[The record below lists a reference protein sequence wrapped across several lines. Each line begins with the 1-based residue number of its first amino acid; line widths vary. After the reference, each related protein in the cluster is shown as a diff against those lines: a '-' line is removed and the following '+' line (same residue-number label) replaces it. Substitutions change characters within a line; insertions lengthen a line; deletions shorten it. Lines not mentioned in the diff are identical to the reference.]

1 MQKDEMSKEI
11 NEQLSALKEKAEGL
25 SKLCSSL
32 HTMLRS
38 GSGDVTFTTVEETK
52 QLLADLN
59 PSELK
64 TSLDKVF
71 KTLKARATTRIK
83 EI

>member
-11 NEQLSALKEKAEGL
+11 SEQLSTLKEQAEHL
-25 SKLCSSL
+25 NKFCQSIQL
-32 HTMLRS
+32 MLRN
-38 GSGDVTFTTVEETK
+38 GDVAFTTVEEAK
-52 QLLADLN
+52 QLLAELK

-64 TSLDKVF
+64 LALDKTF
-71 KTLKARATTRIK
+71 KTLKARAIARVK

>member
-1 MQKDEMSKEI
+1 MQKEEMSKEI
-11 NEQLSALKEKAEGL
+11 SEQLSTLKEQAEGL
-25 SKLCSSL
+25 NKLCASL

-38 GSGDVTFTTVEETK
+38 GSGDVAFTTVEEVK
-52 QLLADLN
+52 QLLADLK
-59 PSELK
+59 PADLK
-64 TSLDKVF
+64 VALDKTF